1 MRTSAACA
9 VALLL
14 LLPAVARAG
23 PPPADVRELA
33 KALVEIGE
41 ERQHEAKALEP
52 IETLLSNLIA
62 IKLSLTDPSAKA
74 KVTAVVHEAFAP
86 VSVKAGD
93 AMIDAYAAN
102 FTAQQLGE
110 VLGFMRSPTA
120 EVEKA
125 NLPLLKAELSA
136 ALTGLAGN
144 PAVEAEALRVFDGA
158 SPAKRELILRILKAQ
173 DFEAHTRKG
182 YATLGAIMKTA
193 LEQAGSKEPTPQPS
207 SSQTTDDERA
217 ADAYVRLITA
227 VEKRYYVNHWSE
239 ADLSVVASYLESD
252 AGQAIQT
259 RMPLVKRAVGKS
271 LSDQLAIAIGSLDKS
286 VCAAV
291 PCTQVQRASVTDFT
305 KSMAT
310 GISSM
315 IGAAG

>member
-14 LLPAVARAG
+14 LPAIACAG
-23 PPPADVRELA
+23 PPPADVHELA

-52 IETLLSNLIA
+52 METLLSNLIA
-62 IKLSLTDPSAKA
+62 IKLSLTEPSAKA
-74 KVTAVVHEAFAP
+74 KVTAAVHEAFAP
-86 VSVKAGD
+86 VSVRAGD
-93 AMIDAYAAN
+93 AMTDAYAAN
-102 FTAQQLGE
+102 FTAQELSA

-125 NLPLLKAELSA
+125 NLPLLKAELGA
-136 ALTGLAGN
+136 ALTGFASN
-144 PAVEAEALRVFDGA
+144 PAIEAEALRVYDSA

-193 LEQAGSKEPTPQPS
+193 LQQAASKGPTPQLSPL
-207 SSQTTDDERA
+207 QTADDERA
-217 ADAYVRLITA
+217 ADAYVRLVTA

-239 ADLSVVASYLESD
+239 ADLSAIASYLESD

-271 LSDQLAIAIGSLDKS
+271 LSDQLVVAIGSLDKS

-291 PCTQVQRASVTDFT
+291 PCTQVQRASVTDFM
-305 KSMAT
+305 KSMAA
-310 GISSM
+310 GIPSI

>member
-14 LLPAVARAG
+14 LPAFARAA
-23 PPPADVRELA
+23 PPPADVHELA

-52 IETLLSNLIA
+52 METLLSNLIA

-74 KVTAVVHEAFAP
+74 RVTAVVHEAFAP
-86 VSVKAGD
+86 VSVRAGD

-102 FTAQQLGE
+102 FNAQELGD
-110 VLGFMRSPTA
+110 VLRFMRSPTA
-120 EVEKA
+120 QVEKA

-136 ALTGLAGN
+136 ALTGLASN
-144 PAVEAEALRVFDGA
+144 AAVEAEALRVYDGA
-158 SPAKRELILRILKAQ
+158 SPAKRELVLRVLKAQ
-173 DFEAHTRKG
+173 DFEARTRKG
-182 YATLGAIMKTA
+182 YATLGAITKTA
-193 LEQAGSKEPTPQPS
+193 LQQVASKGPQPS
-207 SSQTTDDERA
+207 SLQTADDERA
-217 ADAYVRLITA
+217 ADAYVRLVTA

-239 ADLSVVASYLESD
+239 ADLSATASYLESD

-271 LSDQLAIAIGSLDKS
+271 LSEALVVAIGSLDMS
-286 VCAAV
+286 VCGAV
-291 PCTQVQRASVTDFT
+291 PCTQDQRASVADFT
-305 KSMAT
+305 KSMAA
-310 GISSM
+310 GIPS
-315 IGAAG
+315 IIDAAG

>member
-1 MRTSAACA
+1 MSAACA
-9 VALLL
+9 VALL

-23 PPPADVRELA
+23 PPAADVHELA

-52 IETLLSNLIA
+52 METFLSNLIA

-86 VSVKAGD
+86 VSVRAAD

-102 FTAQQLGE
+102 FTAQELGD
-110 VLGFMRSPTA
+110 VLGFMKSPTA

-125 NLPLLKAELSA
+125 NLPLWKAELGA
-136 ALTGLAGN
+136 ALTGLASN
-144 PAVEAEALRVFDGA
+144 PAVEAEALRVYNGA

-182 YATLGAIMKTA
+182 YAILGAAMKTA
-193 LEQAGSKEPTPQPS
+193 LQQVANKGPTQQPNS
-207 SSQTTDDERA
+207 LQTADDDRA
-217 ADAYVRLITA
+217 ADAYVRLVTA

-239 ADLSVVASYLESD
+239 ADLSAIASYLESD
-252 AGQAIQT
+252 AGQAIQR
-259 RMPLVKRAVGKS
+259 RMPLVKRAVAKA
-271 LSDQLAIAIGSLDKS
+271 LSVPLVVAIGSLDKS

-310 GISSM
+310 GIPSI
-315 IGAAG
+315 IGAAGEE